1 MKSQKQNK
9 TKQPKKT
16 LQSFL
21 RSQHNMTNPHVISLV
36 AQMVKR
42 LPTMREMWVQS
53 LGQDNLLEKA
63 MAPHSST
70 LAWKIPCTEEPGG
83 LQSMGS

>member
-9 TKQPKKT
+9 TTQTKKT

-42 LPTMREMWVQS
+42 LPTMQEMWVQS
-53 LGQDNLLEKA
+53 LGRDNLLEKA

-70 LAWKIPCTEEPGG
+70 LAWKIPYTEEPGG
-83 LQSMGS
+83 LQSMGL